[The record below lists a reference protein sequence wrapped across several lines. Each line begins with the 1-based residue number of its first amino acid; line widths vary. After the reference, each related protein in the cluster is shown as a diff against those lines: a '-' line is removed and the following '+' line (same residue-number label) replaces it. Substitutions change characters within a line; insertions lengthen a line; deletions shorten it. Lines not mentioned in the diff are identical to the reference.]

1 MRTDALGALSLRL
14 LLFVWIC
21 VAASA
26 EPTAV
31 RVADAPCQK
40 CHASIFANYLKTPMA
55 NASGAASDQFHPT
68 TFIHNRSQAEYTIKL
83 HDGDAILAY
92 RSLRDPSLH
101 GTARLTAFLG
111 SGHLGTTYLYSTGNY
126 LFESPVAW
134 YAASDR
140 YDMKPGLAQMDRIPP
155 PLAMQ
160 SGCLRC
166 HMSAV
171 QPSDPGTMN
180 RYSHEPFQH
189 GGITCEACHG
199 DSAAHVRAGGKG
211 VIVNP
216 AHLTAELRDSV
227 CISCHLE
234 GDVTIKRASRSALDY
249 KPGEPISKYLTFYVR
264 NGSDLT
270 RRGVSE
276 VEQLAQSTCKRTSG
290 DKMSCMSC
298 HDPHYTPAPAEK
310 ASFYRSKCLACHSQP
325 AFAQT
330 HHPENQDCTSCHM
343 PRAGA
348 ANILHVAW
356 TDHRILRTPKAE
368 SALRSS
374 TDTPGRLD
382 PIFSPGATPRDQAMA
397 DYQALLEGDRTLE
410 ASAWRELLALK
421 DHLAADKEAL
431 DALGNLAAERGD
443 THLAEQ
449 VFQQALQL
457 DPLDL
462 TAKSNLG
469 ILLARQGKLTESVDL
484 LKTAFDRNEDI
495 PGLAMN
501 LARVLCMSGDGNAA
515 RDTLARALTYAPTA
529 VELEKLRSQLTQ
541 CSGVSPK

>member
-1 MRTDALGALSLRL
+1 MRTSAGAAFLLRL
-14 LLFVWIC
+14 LVCLTAS
-21 VAASA
+21 AASWA
-26 EPTAV
+26 NPTPV
-31 RVADAPCQK
+31 RVADAPCRK
-40 CHASIFANYLKTPMA
+40 CHAQIFANYLKTPMA
-55 NASGAASDQFHPT
+55 NASGAATDQLHPT

-83 HDGDAILAY
+83 RDGEPTLTV
-92 RSLRDPSLH
+92 RSLHDPTLH
-101 GTARLTAFLG
+101 ASAQLTSFLG
-111 SGHLGTTYLYSTGNY
+111 SGHLGTTYLYSIGNY
-126 LFESPVAW
+126 LFESPIAW

-180 RYSHEPFQH
+180 RYSREPFLH

-199 DSAAHVRAGGKG
+199 DSAAHVRTAGKSA
-211 VIVNP
+211 ILNP

-234 GDVTIKRASRSALDY
+234 GDVTIKRAGRSALDY
-249 KPGEPISKYLTFYVR
+249 KPGEPIAQYLAFYVR

-276 VEQLAQSTCKRTSG
+276 VEQFAQSTCKRVSG
-290 DKMSCMSC
+290 DKMSCMNC
-298 HDPHYTPAPAEK
+298 HDPHYTPAASEK
-310 ASFYRSKCLACHSQP
+310 VSFYRGKCLACHSQP
-325 AFAQT
+325 AFAKS

-343 PRAGA
+343 PRGGA

-356 TDHRILRTPKAE
+356 TDHRILRHPQAQPSVPAIETA
-368 SALRSS
+368 
-374 TDTPGRLD
+374 GRLD

-410 ASAWRELLALK
+410 STAWSELLALK
-421 DHLAADKEAL
+421 DHLGNDKEAL
-431 DALGNLAAERGD
+431 DALGNLSAERD
-443 THLAEQ
+443 NPQLAEQ
-449 VFQQALQL
+449 VFQQVLRR

-462 TAKSNLG
+462 TAASNLG
-469 ILLARQGKLTESVDL
+469 ILLARQGKLAESVDI
-484 LKTAFDRNEDI
+484 LKSAFDRNEDI

-501 LARVLCMSGDGNAA
+501 LARVQCMAGDGQAA
-515 RDTLARALTYAPTA
+515 QATLARALTFAPTA
-529 VELEKLRSQLTQ
+529 VELEKLRAQITQ
-541 CSGVSPK
+541 CSGVPRK